1 MTPAAVRRRATLL
14 GTTVTL
20 GAAGLLHL
28 AAGPA
33 SALVHDPASDPA
45 GLLVQ
50 ACALAVLVATALLW
64 TTTAGVVIGQLRGP
78 GLPARPVGPVRSVL
92 LAACGVAV
100 LAGPATAAEPP
111 APATPASPA
120 SPASPA
126 APSIAGLPL
135 PDRPSA
141 AAPASPT
148 PARTVVV
155 RPGDSLWA
163 ISARALG
170 AGARPADVASYGRRV
185 HALNR
190 AVIGPDA
197 DLVLPGQR
205 LRLPPAPPA

>member
-33 SALVHDPASDPA
+33 SALVHNPASDPA

-50 ACALAVLVATALLW
+50 ACALAVLVATVLLW

-78 GLPARPVGPVRSVL
+78 GLPPRPVGPVRSVL

-111 APATPASPA
+111 VPA

-141 AAPASPT
+141 AAPAAPT

-197 DLVLPGQR
+197 DLVLPGQH
-205 LRLPPAPPA
+205 LRLPPVPPA

>member
-111 APATPASPA
+111 VPA

-141 AAPASPT
+141 AAPAAPT

-197 DLVLPGQR
+197 DLVLPGQH
-205 LRLPPAPPA
+205 LRLPPVPPA

>member
-33 SALVHDPASDPA
+33 SALVHDPASEPA

-50 ACALAVLVATALLW
+50 ACALAVLVATVLLW

-111 APATPASPA
+111 VPAT
-120 SPASPA
+120 PASPA

-197 DLVLPGQR
+197 DLVLPGQH
-205 LRLPPAPPA
+205 LRLPPVPPA

>member
-111 APATPASPA
+111 V
-120 SPASPA
+120 PASPA

-197 DLVLPGQR
+197 DLVLPGQH